1 VTEFKRIAVDTSK
14 HVFTLHGVD
23 PADRVILRRDLKRAQ
38 FIEFFAALAP
48 CEVVLEACGGSHHW
62 GRALQALGH
71 RVRLIPPH
79 YVKPYVKRGKN
90 DRIDAAAIAEAASRP
105 GMAEVPVKSAA
116 TQAALMQLKTR
127 ELLVGQRTQA
137 INALRGHAAEFGIIA
152 PQGTS
157 HVAPLLAKLAATE
170 AIPPEGQTA
179 LAWLGAQIEQLD
191 QQITTIDAALLA
203 QHKANPLSRLLAGIP
218 GVGPLTALTL
228 ALTVDPRLFASGRHL
243 AAWLGLTP
251 QQNST
256 GGKTRLGR
264 ISKAGHV
271 RLRTL
276 LVIGASAVIRHAR
289 PGSRTA
295 SPWLLGLLA
304 RKPRK
309 VAAVALANKM
319 ARIAWAMSRLRR
331 AGAMMTRGEAYRQP
345 GLASPGDPVAA

>member
-1 VTEFKRIAVDTSK
+1 VLSDVTAHPYRLQCEQYKLS
-14 HVFTLHGVD
+14 
-23 PADRVILRRDLKRAQ
+23 RA
-38 FIEFFAALAP
+38 
-48 CEVVLEACGGSHHW
+48 
-62 GRALQALGH
+62 
-71 RVRLIPPH
+71 
-79 YVKPYVKRGKN
+79 
-90 DRIDAAAIAEAASRP
+90 
-105 GMAEVPVKSAA
+105 
-116 TQAALMQLKTR
+116 
-127 ELLVGQRTQA
+127 
-137 INALRGHAAEFGIIA
+137 
-152 PQGTS
+152 
-157 HVAPLLAKLAATE
+157 LLAKLAATE

-203 QHKANPLSRLLAGIP
+203 HHKANPLSRLLAGIP

-319 ARIAWAMSRLRR
+319 ARIAWAM
-331 AGAMMTRGEAYRQP
+331 MTRGEAYRQP